1 MPVANTVR
9 IQFSR
14 GIDPKTIAGNIR
26 VTYVG
31 VAPTAAAEA
40 PTVQFESSYDAG
52 TRAIQ
57 LKFAQPLD
65 AFRTVRIEVL
75 EGLKAFDGA
84 PVAPWML
91 TFSVGG

>member
-1 MPVANTVR
+1 MWVWRRQRPPKLR
-9 IQFSR
+9 PIQFE
-14 GIDPKTIAGNIR
+14 
-26 VTYVG
+26 
-31 VAPTAAAEA
+31 PT
-40 PTVQFESSYDAG
+40 YDAG